1 MIVGDITYET
11 SKRSQKETQFLV
23 IGKCMR
29 ESATVVVVVAAEDI
43 SVIALC
49 TLKSC
54 NHLRFVHICKKNI
67 CKINK
72 IFKTFTRH
80 YQNVEDLNMKEIL

>member
-1 MIVGDITYET
+1 
-11 SKRSQKETQFLV
+11 
-23 IGKCMR
+23 MR

-67 CKINK
+67 CKRNK
-72 IFKTFTRH
+72 ILKTFTRH
-80 YQNVEDLNMKEIL
+80 YQNVEDLNMKEIF